1 MRARSLWLAA
11 AFLWSSATWA
21 QTQPVKI
28 QFKAVVGEEDFA
40 CGHSYTGIGTTKSTI
55 EPKDLRFY
63 VHNVRLLD
71 ETGKEV
77 PVHLNQD
84 GKWQLE
90 DVVLLDFENGTGR
103 CSNGNADLNME
114 VSGTVPGGHTYRGVR
129 FLLGLPF
136 DKNHTDITTMP
147 PPLNL
152 TSMSWSWNAGR
163 KFARIEFTSTGLP
176 HGFIFHLGSTG
187 CVPNTPM
194 TAPPTSCSQ
203 PNVTE
208 IFLPEFIPGESQ
220 VVADMAMLLKDSNVD
235 VTVKEYKN
243 GCMSSPGN
251 PDCAPLFTNLG
262 LAFGANPARPQTVFR
277 LGNLQETSKSK
288 QQ

>member
-21 QTQPVKI
+21 QTQPVTI
-28 QFKAVVGEEDFA
+28 QFKAVVGEEVFA

-55 EPKDLRFY
+55 QPKDLRFY
-63 VHNVRLLD
+63 IHNVRLLD

-176 HGFIFHLGSTG
+176 HGFIFHLGKHRLCPEYTDDS
-187 CVPNTPM
+187 
-194 TAPPTSCSQ
+194 PTH
-203 PNVTE
+203 VL
-208 IFLPEFIPGESQ
+208 LPAKCGGN
-220 VVADMAMLLKDSNVD
+220 L
-235 VTVKEYKN
+235 
-243 GCMSSPGN
+243 SPGVYSRRK
-251 PDCAPLFTNLG
+251 PSCCRYGDVAEGFQRG
-262 LAFGANPARPQTVFR
+262 RDSEGIQER
-277 LGNLQETSKSK
+277 LYVESR
-288 QQ
+288 